1 MLQHARHMIATDS
14 STLAREALGLAGLC
28 VAILAALFLPVLA

>member
-1 MLQHARHMIATDS
+1 MLEDARRILTADRD
-14 STLAREALGLAGLC
+14 TLAREACGLAALC

>member
-1 MLQHARHMIATDS
+1 MIETARRMLDADPDV
-14 STLAREALGLAGLC
+14 LAREAVGLAALC

>member
-1 MLQHARHMIATDS
+1 MLEHARRMITADAAT
-14 STLAREALGLAGLC
+14 LVRETLGLAGLC